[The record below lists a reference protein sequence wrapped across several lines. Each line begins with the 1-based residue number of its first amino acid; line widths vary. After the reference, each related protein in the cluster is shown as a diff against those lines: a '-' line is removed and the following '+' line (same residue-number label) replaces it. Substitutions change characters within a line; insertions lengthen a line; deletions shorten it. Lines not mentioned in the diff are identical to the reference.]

1 MREQIKDNNQ
11 SEPEW
16 LEDYTARF
24 YSESFWEYIV
34 SFAEEF
40 ARANSEA

>member
-1 MREQIKDNNQ
+1 MQEDNKQ
-11 SEPEW
+11 PDLELLEEYISEG
-16 LEDYTARF
+16 

-34 SFAEEF
+34 TFAEEF